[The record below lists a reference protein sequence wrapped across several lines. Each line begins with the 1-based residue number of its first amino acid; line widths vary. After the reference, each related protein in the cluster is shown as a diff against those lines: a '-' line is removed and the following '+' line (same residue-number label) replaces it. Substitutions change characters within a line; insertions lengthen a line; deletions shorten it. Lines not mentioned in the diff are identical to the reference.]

1 MIFPY
6 LSEDGVREI
15 VIVVGV
21 TSSSTTLGG
30 SGGGGAEDKIF
41 TRNNRLI
48 LVYIYTNVQTIHSL
62 GRTQYL
68 RVSSKHFTSQSVIT
82 RISFACKNQM

>member
-1 MIFPY
+1 MIFPF

-21 TSSSTTLGG
+21 TSSPTTLGG

-48 LVYIYTNVQTIHSL
+48 LVNTCTYTWKC
-62 GRTQYL
+62 R
-68 RVSSKHFTSQSVIT
+68 RFIT
-82 RISFACKNQM
+82 